1 MAQSKV
7 CVTVRAT
14 TTDQLRRR
22 RDAAVEADLV
32 ELRVDGVE
40 DLDVSGA
47 LKGRS
52 KPAIVTCR
60 TVQDGGSFDGGKEA
74 QRRIIAEALKCGAE
88 YVDIEWNGSPDPR
101 ITKHGSRVVLS
112 SHDFS
117 GRPSDLADR
126 YFAMRAT
133 GVAVVKLAVKA
144 KSLMDLV
151 PLADLGCRARRDGEQ
166 AVIIGMGG
174 PGVAS
179 RILADRFGACW
190 SYAGDAAPGQV
201 DPDRLIREFRF
212 RELSD
217 STEVYG
223 VLGKPVMHS
232 LSPAMHNAGF
242 RAISKDAVYLPL
254 EAADVDDFFSFADA
268 FRISGASVTAPFKEE
283 VHSRVRE
290 SDPIGKRI
298 GAVNTLQ
305 RVQNN
310 WRTMNCDVDGFLEPL
325 LSRFTIDG
333 WRATVVGAGGAA
345 KAASVGLVESGVL
358 TKICARRQEKA
369 EEAARVSGATVGV
382 FPVEPNS
389 WDLLVNATPVGMTP
403 QVNESPLPASSL
415 DGRLVYDLVYN
426 PSRTLL
432 LKEAAKRGCRTLG
445 GLEMLVAQAKRQFEW
460 WTGVQAPNSVFE
472 TAAKNGLTST
482 AE

>member
-1 MAQSKV
+1 MAQSQV

-14 TTDQLRRR
+14 TTDQLRQR

-40 DLDVSGA
+40 DLDVSGV

-60 TVQDGGSFDGGKEA
+60 TVQDGGSFDGGEEA

-101 ITKHGSRVVLS
+101 ITKHRSRIVLS

-126 YFAMRAT
+126 YSAMRAT

-151 PLADLGCRARRDGEQ
+151 PLADLGCRAKRDGEQ
-166 AVIIGMGG
+166 VVIIGMGG

-223 VLGKPVMHS
+223 VLGNPVMHS

-268 FRISGASVTAPFKEE
+268 FRISGVSVTAPFKEE

-310 WRTMNCDVDGFLEPL
+310 WRAMNCDVDGFLEPL

-333 WRATVVGAGGAA
+333 WRATVIGAGGAA

-358 TKICARRQEKA
+358 TKIFARRQEKA

-460 WTGVQAPNSVFE
+460 WTGVQVPNSVFE

-482 AE
+482 VE

>member
-1 MAQSKV
+1 MAQSQV

-14 TTDQLRRR
+14 TTDQLRQR

-40 DLDVSGA
+40 DLDVSGV

-60 TVQDGGSFDGGKEA
+60 TVQDGGSFDGGEEA

-101 ITKHGSRVVLS
+101 ITKHRSRIVLS

-126 YFAMRAT
+126 YSAMRAT

-151 PLADLGCRARRDGEQ
+151 PLADLGCRAKRDGEQ
-166 AVIIGMGG
+166 VVIIGMGG

-223 VLGKPVMHS
+223 VLGNPVMHS

-268 FRISGASVTAPFKEE
+268 FRISGVSVTAPFKEE

-310 WRTMNCDVDGFLEPL
+310 WRAMNCDVDGFLEPL

-333 WRATVVGAGGAA
+333 WRATVIGAGGAA
-345 KAASVGLVESGVL
+345 KAASAGLVESGVL

-460 WTGVQAPNSVFE
+460 WTGVQVPNSVFE

-482 AE
+482 VE

>member
-1 MAQSKV
+1 
-7 CVTVRAT
+7 
-14 TTDQLRRR
+14 
-22 RDAAVEADLV
+22 
-32 ELRVDGVE
+32 
-40 DLDVSGA
+40 
-47 LKGRS
+47 
-52 KPAIVTCR
+52 
-60 TVQDGGSFDGGKEA
+60 
-74 QRRIIAEALKCGAE
+74 
-88 YVDIEWNGSPDPR
+88 
-101 ITKHGSRVVLS
+101 
-112 SHDFS
+112 
-117 GRPSDLADR
+117 
-126 YFAMRAT
+126 
-133 GVAVVKLAVKA
+133 
-144 KSLMDLV
+144 MDLV

-166 AVIIGMGG
+166 VVIIGMGG

-310 WRTMNCDVDGFLEPL
+310 WRAMNCDVDGFLEPL

-333 WRATVVGAGGAA
+333 WRATVIGAGGAA

-460 WTGVQAPNSVFE
+460 WTGVQVPNSVFE

-482 AE
+482 VE

>member
-1 MAQSKV
+1 MAQSQV

-14 TTDQLRRR
+14 TTDQLRQR

-40 DLDVSGA
+40 DLDVSGV

-60 TVQDGGSFDGGKEA
+60 TVQDGGSFDGGEEA

-101 ITKHGSRVVLS
+101 ITKHRSRIVLS

-126 YFAMRAT
+126 YSAMRAT

-166 AVIIGMGG
+166 VVIIGMGG

-179 RILADRFGACW
+179 RVLADRFGACW

-223 VLGKPVMHS
+223 VLGNPVMHS

-268 FRISGASVTAPFKEE
+268 FRISGVSVTAPFKEE

-310 WRTMNCDVDGFLEPL
+310 WRAMNCDVDGFLEPL

-333 WRATVVGAGGAA
+333 WRATVIGAGGAA

-358 TKICARRQEKA
+358 TKICARRLEKA
-369 EEAARVSGATVGV
+369 EEAARVSGATVGG

-460 WTGVQAPNSVFE
+460 WTGVQVPNSVFE